1 MSSTAY
7 NLGRTK
13 RQPLT
18 KKNLQELHIDWQAL
32 LNHPNLVH
40 VDNSGVRHKPIG
52 LSVNKQRYGTLPDP
66 VTTAFQLGWIA
77 YMHLGEP
84 LIEERCDIRQPPPD
98 MCSSR
103 VYVNRSQTSKMTFT
117 DSVDFT
123 VSNDIKWSLQGDA
136 KLTFGGSISAQLQL
150 QLQNQLRMDLQEQ
163 MQAQCQNEVSNKN
176 ANTVTNKNSQDSRGV
191 DNANTTENAVRNAAT
206 NSVSNAVTDS
216 VGFTTT
222 GSATGSGTLN
232 ASLALGIQGSVSGS
246 LSTSWA
252 SKSQI
257 SGEIPPGGRVETVV
271 TQRRCHKHYCYE
283 IPVTF
288 SGFIAVYYAVPV
300 PVLSPPQSDGYPGL
314 DQLVARPISI
324 LDLAGGGFHLHGL
337 AEVVSVLDV
346 HHTMFDCQSLTDS
359 DRSLHKHRHDEDD
372 E

>member
-1 MSSTAY
+1 MPSNAY

-18 KKNLQELHIDWQAL
+18 LKNLEELNIDWPSL
-32 LNHPNLVH
+32 LNHPSLVY
-40 VDNSGVRHKPIG
+40 VDPAGTQHRPIG
-52 LSVNKQRYGTLPDP
+52 LSVNRKTYGTFPAS
-66 VTTAFQLGWIA
+66 VTAFTLGWIA
-77 YMHLGEP
+77 YLDLGAP
-84 LIEERCDIRQPPPD
+84 LIEERCDIGPPPPD

-103 VYVNRSQTSKMTFT
+103 TYVNRSQTSKMTFT

-123 VSNDIKWSLQGDA
+123 VSNDIKWSLQADA
-136 KLTFGGSISAQLQL
+136 KLTFGGTIGAQLQL

-163 MQAQCQNEVSNKN
+163 MQAQCQNEVANKN
-176 ANTVTNKNSQDSRGV
+176 ANTLTNKNSKDSVGA

-206 NSVSNAVTDS
+206 NSVSNTVTES

-222 GSATGSGTLN
+222 GSATGSAGLN

-246 LSTSWA
+246 LSTSWG

-257 SGEIPPGGRVETVV
+257 SGEVPAGGSVQTLV
-271 TQRRCHKHYCYE
+271 TQRRCHKHFQYE

-288 SGFIAVYYAVPV
+288 SGFIAVHYAVPV
-300 PVLSPPQSDGYPGL
+300 AVLTPPQPGTYPGL
-314 DQLVARPISI
+314 AQTVARPISV
-324 LDLAGGGFHLHGL
+324 LDLMAGGLHLHGL

-346 HHTMFDCQSLTDS
+346 LHTMFDIQGLTDS
-359 DRSLHKHRHDEDD
+359 DRTQYKQQS
-372 E
+372 